1 MPMKITILPNRVI
14 IPEAQETLMEAL
26 IRYHLPVQ
34 NVCNGKG
41 TCGKCK
47 VRMTGYVSPPS
58 EHDIKH
64 LNNIELKAGFRLACT
79 VQPKEGMVIEL
90 NFVESQDR
98 KVSALQEMKTTTL
111 DPGIEK
117 VFIQSSEPTL
127 TDERGDWDRIVD
139 ALSIITDRSY
149 DKTSLY
155 ILGKVPDILRADKFA
170 LTVTVSEDKIL
181 EIESGDTTKRLYGVA
196 VDVGTTSV
204 AVALIDLN
212 KGNILKVVST
222 ENEQTAYGADVI
234 SRISFAMESQESAM
248 ALRVA
253 IRRTIN
259 HLLEELEVQT
269 NVGKNEIFKMTIV
282 GNTTMHHLFLGLDA
296 SHLAVSPFVSVCNKP
311 LEFSAMGLGL
321 ELNSQARILLLPNIG
336 SFVGAD
342 TVGAIVGAPEVLGQG
357 NHLLIDLGTNCELFL
372 KTENTMMACSTAAG
386 PAFEGAGIAH
396 GMRAKQGAI
405 EGVTITEGGVVC
417 QVIGEQEPIG
427 ICGSGLIEAIDE
439 MRKSGVINKQGKI
452 ADPEKALT
460 LSNELRKRIRPIEK
474 GREFVL
480 AYGSGQG
487 KDITL
492 SQKDIGEL
500 QLAKGAVCA
509 GIKTLV
515 EMAGITVPELDS
527 VTLSGT
533 FATYLKAHNILN
545 IGLVPDISEDRIKIV
560 GNAAHVGAILALLD
574 HQEVA
579 MAGELYRNISHVELG
594 GSTTFSNYFM
604 NSMYLER
611 LS

>member
-1 MPMKITILPNRVI
+1 MQITILPNRVI
-14 IPEAQETLMEAL
+14 SIEDQETLMEAL
-26 IRYHLPVQ
+26 IRHHLPVQ
-34 NVCNGKG
+34 NICNGKG

-47 VRMTGYVSPPS
+47 IRMIEYVSPPS
-58 EHDIKH
+58 DNDILH
-64 LNNIELKAGFRLACT
+64 LNPIELEAGFRLACT
-79 VQPKEGMVIEL
+79 VKPEEGMVIEL

-98 KVSALQEMKTTTL
+98 KVSALLEMKTTTL
-111 DPGIEK
+111 NPGIEK
-117 VFIQSSEPTL
+117 VFIQCSKPTL
-127 TDERGDWDRIVD
+127 ADERGDWDRVVD
-139 ALSIITDRSY
+139 VLSTITGRSY
-149 DKTSLY
+149 DKISLY
-155 ILGKVPDILRADKFA
+155 ILDKVPDILRADKFA
-170 LTVTVSEDKIL
+170 LTATVFEDKIL

-204 AVALIDLN
+204 AVALIDLI

-234 SRISFAMESQESAM
+234 SRISFAMKSRESAL

-253 IRRTIN
+253 IKRSIN
-259 HLLEELEVQT
+259 HLLEELSVQT
-269 NVGKNEIFKMTIV
+269 KVGKDEIFKMTIV
-282 GNTTMHHLFLGLDA
+282 GNTTMHHLLLGLDA

-311 LEFSAMGLGL
+311 LEFSAL
-321 ELNSQARILLLPNIG
+321 ELGMEINSHARILLLPNIG
-336 SFVGAD
+336 SFVGGD
-342 TVGAIVGAPEVLGQG
+342 TIGAIVGAPSVLEPG

-372 KTENTMMACSTAAG
+372 KTDHSMLACSTAAG

-405 EGVTITEGGVVC
+405 ESVTISEEGVAY

-439 MRKSGVINKQGKI
+439 MRQSGIINKQGKI
-452 ADPEKALT
+452 VDPEKSET
-460 LSNELRKRIRPIEK
+460 LASELKKRIRPAEK

-480 AYGSGQG
+480 AYGSDPGQ
-487 KDITL
+487 DITL

-515 EMAGITVPELDS
+515 ELAGITVAELDS
-527 VTLSGT
+527 VILSGT
-533 FATYLKAHNILN
+533 FATYLKAINILN
-545 IGLVPDISEDRIKIV
+545 IGLVPDISEYKIKTV
-560 GNAAHVGAILALLD
+560 GNAAHVGAIHALLNR
-574 HQEVA
+574 QKVV
-579 MAGELYRNISHVELG
+579 MAGELYRKISHVELG

-604 NSMYLER
+604 DSMYLER
-611 LS
+611 LK

>member
-1 MPMKITILPNRVI
+1 MQITIFPNRVI
-14 IPEAQETLMEAL
+14 IPEDHETLMEAL
-26 IRYHLPVQ
+26 IRHHLPVQ
-34 NVCNGKG
+34 AICNGKG

-47 VRMTGYVSPPS
+47 VRMIGYVSPPS
-58 EHDIKH
+58 DNDRKH
-64 LNNIELKAGFRLACT
+64 LNNIELQAGFRLACS
-79 VQPKEGMVIEL
+79 VQPEEGMVIEL

-111 DPGIEK
+111 DPGVEK
-117 VFIQSSEPTL
+117 VYIQPSKPTL
-127 TDERGDWDRIVD
+127 ADERGDWDRVVD
-139 ALSIITDRSY
+139 ALSTVTGRSY

-155 ILGKVPDILRADKFA
+155 ILGKVPDILRADNFS
-170 LTVTVSEDKIL
+170 LTATVSDDKIL
-181 EIESGDTTKRLYGVA
+181 EVESGDTIKRLYGVA

-212 KGNILKVVST
+212 QGTILKVVST

-259 HLLEELEVQT
+259 HLLEELAVQT
-269 NVGKNEIFKMTIV
+269 NVAKNEIFKMTIV

-296 SHLAVSPFVSVCNKP
+296 SHLAVSPFVSVCNRP
-311 LEFSAMGLGL
+311 LEFSAMELGL
-321 ELNSQARILLLPNIG
+321 EINPQARILLLPNIG
-336 SFVGAD
+336 SFVGGD
-342 TVGAIVGAPEVLGQG
+342 TIGAIVGAPVVLEQG

-372 KTENTMMACSTAAG
+372 KTERSMLACSTAAG

-405 EGVTITEGGVVC
+405 ESVTITEEGVVC
-417 QVIGEQEPIG
+417 QVIGGQEPIG

-439 MRKSGVINKQGKI
+439 MRQAGVINKQGKI
-452 ADPEKALT
+452 VDPEKGET
-460 LSNELRKRIRPIEK
+460 LAFELRKRIRPAEK

-480 AYGSGQG
+480 AYGSAQGQ
-487 KDITL
+487 DITL

-515 EMAGITVPELDS
+515 EMAGITVSELDS

-533 FATYLKAHNILN
+533 FATYLKANNILN
-545 IGLVPDISEDRIKIV
+545 IGLVPDISEDRIKTV
-560 GNAAHVGAILALLD
+560 GNAAHVGAILALLNR
-574 HQEVA
+574 QELA
-579 MAGELYRNISHVELG
+579 MAGELYKKISHVELG

-604 NSMYLER
+604 DSMYLER
-611 LS
+611 LN

>member
-1 MPMKITILPNRVI
+1 MKITILPNRVI
-14 IPEAQETLMEAL
+14 IPEVHETLMEVL
-26 IRYHLPVQ
+26 IRYQLPVQ
-34 NVCNGKG
+34 AICNGKG

-58 EHDIKH
+58 DRDILH
-64 LNNIELKAGFRLACT
+64 LNPLELQAGFRLACS
-79 VQPKEGMVIEL
+79 VGPKDGMVIEL

-98 KVSALQEMKTTTL
+98 KVSALHKMKKTTL
-111 DPGIEK
+111 DPGVKK
-117 VFIQSSEPTL
+117 VYIQSSKPTL
-127 TDERGDWDRIVD
+127 ADERGDWDRVVD
-139 ALSIITDRSY
+139 ALSTLTGRSC
-149 DKTSLY
+149 DLTSLY
-155 ILGKVPDILRADKFA
+155 ILGKAPEILRAEKFA
-170 LTVTVSEDKIL
+170 LTATVSEDKIL
-181 EIESGDTTKRLYGVA
+181 EIEAGDTTKRLYGVA

-212 KGNILKVVST
+212 QGKIVKVVST

-234 SRISFAMESQESAM
+234 SRISFAMESEEGAM

-253 IRRTIN
+253 IRRTMN

-269 NVGKNEIFKMTIV
+269 KVGKNEIFKMTIV
-282 GNTTMHHLFLGLDA
+282 GNTTMQHLFLGLDV
-296 SHLAVSPFVSVCNKP
+296 SHLAVSPFVSVCNRP
-311 LEFSAMGLGL
+311 LEFMAMELGL
-321 ELNSQARILLLPNIG
+321 EINPQAKILLLPNIG
-336 SFVGAD
+336 SFVGGD
-342 TVGAIVGAPEVLGQG
+342 TIGAIVGTPEVLGQG

-405 EGVTITEGGVVC
+405 EGVTITEGGVIC

-439 MRKSGVINKQGKI
+439 MRKAGVINTQGKI
-452 ADPEKALT
+452 VDPEKVPT
-460 LSNELRKRIRPIEK
+460 LSPELRKRIRSIER
-474 GREFVL
+474 GREFIL
-480 AYGSGQG
+480 AFGADQGQ
-487 KDITL
+487 DITL

-509 GIKTLV
+509 GIKALV
-515 EMAGITVPELDS
+515 EMAGITVSELDS

-533 FATYLKAHNILN
+533 FATYLKATNILN
-545 IGLVPDISEDRIKIV
+545 IGLVPDISEDRIKTV
-560 GNAAHVGAILALLD
+560 GNAAHVGAILALLN
-574 HQEVA
+574 HQELA
-579 MAGELYRNISHVELG
+579 MAGELYKKITHVELG
-594 GSTTFSNYFM
+594 GSTIFSNYFM
-604 NSMYLER
+604 DSMYIER

>member
-1 MPMKITILPNRVI
+1 MQITILPNRVI
-14 IPEAQETLMEAL
+14 IPEENETLMEVL
-26 IRYHLPVQ
+26 IRHHLPLQ
-34 NVCNGKG
+34 AICNGKG

-58 EHDIKH
+58 DSDRKH
-64 LNNIELKAGFRLACT
+64 LNTVELQAGFRLACN
-79 VQPKEGMVIEL
+79 VQPEEGMVIEL

-98 KVSALQEMKTTTL
+98 KVSALQKMKMTTL
-111 DPGIEK
+111 DPAIEK
-117 VFIQSSEPTL
+117 VFIQSSKPTL
-127 TDERGDWDRIVD
+127 ADERGDWDRVLD
-139 ALSIITDRSY
+139 ALSAVTGRVY
-149 DKTSLY
+149 EQTSLY
-155 ILGKVPDILRADKFA
+155 ILGKASDILRADEFA
-170 LTVTVSEDKIL
+170 LTVTVFENKIL

-204 AVALIDLN
+204 GVALIDLN
-212 KGNILKVVST
+212 QGTILKVVST

-234 SRISFAMESQESAM
+234 SRITFAMESQEGAM
-248 ALRVA
+248 ALREA

-269 NVGKNEIFKMTIV
+269 GVVKNEIFKMTMV
-282 GNTTMHHLFLGLDA
+282 GNTTMHHLFLGLDV
-296 SHLAVSPFVSVCNKP
+296 SHLAVSPFVSVCNRP
-311 LEFSAMGLGL
+311 LEFSAMELGL
-321 ELNSQARILLLPNIG
+321 EINPQARILLLPNIG
-336 SFVGAD
+336 SFVGGD
-342 TVGAIVGAPEVLGQG
+342 TVGAIVGAPQVLDKG

-405 EGVTITEGGVVC
+405 ESVTFTEEGVAC
-417 QVIGEQEPIG
+417 QVIGAQEPIG

-439 MRKSGVINKQGKI
+439 MRKAGIINKQGKI
-452 ADPEKALT
+452 VDPEKAQT
-460 LSNELRKRIRPIEK
+460 LSLELRERIRAMEK

-480 AYGSGQG
+480 VYGSGQTQ
-487 KDITL
+487 DITL

-515 EMAGITVPELDS
+515 EMAGITVSELDS

-545 IGLVPDISEDRIKIV
+545 IGLVPDISEEKIKIV
-560 GNAAHVGAILALLD
+560 GNAAHAGAILALLD
-574 HQEVA
+574 HHE
-579 MAGELYRNISHVELG
+579 MATAAKLYRKISHVELG
-594 GSTTFSNYFM
+594 GSSKFSNYFM
-604 NSMYLER
+604 TSMYLER
-611 LS
+611 LT

>member
-1 MPMKITILPNRVI
+1 MKITILPNRVI
-14 IPEAQETLMEAL
+14 ISEDQETLMEAL
-26 IRYHLPVQ
+26 IRHHLPVQ
-34 NVCNGKG
+34 NICNGRG

-47 VRMTGYVSPPS
+47 VRMTGYISPPS
-58 EHDIKH
+58 DRDLKH
-64 LNNIELKAGFRLACT
+64 LTNIELQAGFRLACT

-98 KVSALQEMKTTTL
+98 KVSALQEMKTTIL
-111 DPGIEK
+111 DSGIEK
-117 VFIQSSEPTL
+117 VYIQASKPTL
-127 TDERGDWDRIVD
+127 ADERGDWDRVVD
-139 ALSIITDRSY
+139 ALSTVTGRSY
-149 DKTSLY
+149 DRTSLY
-155 ILGKVPDILRADKFA
+155 ILGRVSDVLREDNFA
-170 LTVTVSEDKIL
+170 LTATVHEDKIL
-181 EIESGDTTKRLYGVA
+181 EIEAGDTTKRLYGVA
-196 VDVGTTSV
+196 VDIGTTSV

-212 KGNILKVVST
+212 QGTILKVVST

-234 SRISFAMESQESAM
+234 SRITFARENEESAM
-248 ALRVA
+248 ALRIA
-253 IRRTIN
+253 IRKTIN
-259 HLLEELEVQT
+259 HLLEELGVQT

-296 SHLAVSPFVSVCNKP
+296 SHLAVFPFVSVCNCP
-311 LEFSAMGLGL
+311 LEFSAMELGL
-321 ELNSQARILLLPNIG
+321 EINPQARIILLPNIG
-336 SFVGAD
+336 SFVGGD
-342 TVGAIVGAPEVLGQG
+342 TIGAILGAPAVLEQG
-357 NHLLIDLGTNCELFL
+357 NHLLIDLGTNCELLL
-372 KTENTMMACSTAAG
+372 KTDHTMLACSTAAG

-405 EGVTITEGGVVC
+405 ESVTITEEGVVC

-427 ICGSGLIEAIDE
+427 ICGSGLIEAVDE
-439 MRKSGVINKQGKI
+439 MQQAGVINIQGKI
-452 ADPEKALT
+452 VDPENAETLAL
-460 LSNELRKRIRPIEK
+460 ELRKRIRASEK

-480 AYGSGQG
+480 AYGTEQG
-487 KDITL
+487 HDITL

-515 EMAGITVPELDS
+515 EIAGITVSELDS

-533 FATYLKAHNILN
+533 FATYLKSHNILN
-545 IGLVPDISEDRIKIV
+545 IGLVPNISEGRMKTV

-574 HQEVA
+574 RQEVA
-579 MAGELYRNISHVELG
+579 KAGELYRKISHVELG

-604 NSMYLER
+604 DSMYIER